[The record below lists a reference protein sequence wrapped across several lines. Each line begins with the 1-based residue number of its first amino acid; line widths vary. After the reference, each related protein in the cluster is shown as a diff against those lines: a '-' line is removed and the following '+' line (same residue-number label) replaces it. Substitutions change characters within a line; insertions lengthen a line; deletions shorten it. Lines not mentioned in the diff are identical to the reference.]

1 MNLSPP
7 ALALVLVIGVVWPCL
22 YLLGITKRWG
32 MLVPFFLLLFA
43 SCLATPRDWAD
54 RVLPTV
60 WLGIQTRRSEIFLI
74 AGAAGVLM
82 ALAQFGRL
90 SGKRV
95 AMSGVL
101 LACVG
106 LYSAMLRLH
115 HGGAADGFESM
126 LFAVCTLLP
135 LLVVAPL
142 VMDEPGD
149 IRKILRVMVGVNALW
164 LAMCALQFVINSTYL
179 TQGNQ
184 YRFQGLLGNPQHAGT
199 LMAFFGVVV
208 LWLLLND
215 RGAVTKF
222 IYTGILGANM
232 VLLIWSGSRTGMGM
246 ALVGFA
252 GVMYTRLGKSM
263 LFMPFAAVIAYF
275 GFKMVLSLTGLDIG
289 AARLTTLE
297 DTRTEAWFRLIASGM
312 ESPLFGVGMDE
323 VDRSENSWLYAFA
336 SYGIGLFA
344 LTVLMTLVAGF
355 EVLRAVR
362 LRSVLTLDERRVLDL
377 NIGVVAMY
385 FAGAV
390 LEGYMISRV
399 SASLPIYMVFSG
411 ALVMTTRY
419 AALRKASGWDGDA
432 SAQGEYEPRYGDE
445 HAEEYGE
452 EPGRAVA
459 Y

>member
-22 YLLGITKRWG
+22 YLLGIAKRWG

-95 AMSGVL
+95 ALSGVL

-126 LFAVCTLLP
+126 LFAVCTLMP

-199 LMAFFGVVV
+199 LMAFFGVSA

-263 LFMPFAAVIAYF
+263 LFMPFAAVIAYV

-377 NIGVVAMY
+377 TIGVVAMY

-419 AALRKASGWDGDA
+419 AALRKASGWDENAYA
-432 SAQGEYEPRYGDE
+432 SGEYETEYGP
-445 HAEEYGE
+445 EYGE